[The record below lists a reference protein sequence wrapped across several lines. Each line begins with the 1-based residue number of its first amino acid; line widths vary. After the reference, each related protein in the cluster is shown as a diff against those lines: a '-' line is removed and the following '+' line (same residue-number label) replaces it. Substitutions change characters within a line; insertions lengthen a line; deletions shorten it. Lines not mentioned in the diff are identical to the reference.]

1 MRVLVL
7 GGTGMLGHKLVQALQ
22 SDFDVWTTT
31 KCDFAQLELYEI
43 FEKAKTLT
51 GIDVA
56 SINSLEDA
64 IKNVR
69 PDVVINAIGI
79 IKQLP
84 LSRNVIQ
91 TLMINSIFP
100 HRLAEL
106 SESFNFKLITIST
119 DCVFD
124 GQKGSYVEDDAP
136 NALDLY
142 GTSKRLGEID
152 STNCLTLRTSIIGRE
167 LKTSHSLLEWFLSN
181 RGKAVDGYTHAIY
194 SGLPTIVLADIIK
207 RLILSHPEIQ
217 GLFHVSSTPINKY
230 QLLELVK
237 TKLNLNIE
245 IRQNSE
251 FKIDRSL
258 NSDRFR
264 KLTGIVPPDWDKMIE
279 QVALD
284 PTPYEEWRA
293 NEPA

>member
-1 MRVLVL
+1 
-7 GGTGMLGHKLVQALQ
+7 MLGHKLVQALQ

-31 KCDFAQLELYEI
+31 KCDFAQLELYKI

-51 GIDVA
+51 GIDAA
-56 SINSLEDA
+56 SVDSFEDA
-64 IKNVR
+64 IRNVR
-69 PDVVINAIGI
+69 PEVVINAIGI

-84 LSRNVIQ
+84 LSQNVIQ

-100 HRLAEL
+100 HRLADL
-106 SESFNFKLITIST
+106 SERLNFKLITIST

-124 GQKGSYVEDDAP
+124 GHKGNYDENDVP

-142 GTSKRLGEID
+142 GTSKRLGEIH

-181 RGKAVDGYTHAIY
+181 REKAVDGYTNAIY

-207 RLILSHPEIQ
+207 TIILTHREIH

-237 TKLNLNIE
+237 SKLNLNID
-245 IRQNSE
+245 IKQSPE

-264 KLTGIVPPDWDKMIE
+264 KLTGIIPPDWDKMIE
-279 QVALD
+279 LVALD
-284 PTPYEEWRA
+284 PTPYEKWRA
-293 NEPA
+293 GEPA